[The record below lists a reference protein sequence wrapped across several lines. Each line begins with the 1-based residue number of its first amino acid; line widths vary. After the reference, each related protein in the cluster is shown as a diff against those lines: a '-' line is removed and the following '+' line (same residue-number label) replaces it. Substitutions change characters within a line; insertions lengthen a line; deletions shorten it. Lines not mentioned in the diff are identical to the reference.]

1 MRKTNKLLAAALAI
15 LLAFSTMSL
24 SLTAFAQGDSLA
36 DRIAAYSGDLSDEAG
51 VALAADYKSAS
62 DAEKDAVGVE
72 NVLKMYQLAR
82 ARVQATGGWFPNY
95 PVNIPKL
102 IGNPTEYAAEGRS
115 ALSADHGHYRGG
127 RPQAEFFYRLYA
139 GGG

>member
-36 DRIAAYSGDLSDEAG
+36 DRIAAYSGDLSDEVG

-102 IGNPTEYAAEGRS
+102 IGNLRRCSRRPQRFISRS
-115 ALSADHGHYRGG
+115 WALSRWK
-127 RPQAEFFYRLYA
+127 PQAEFFYRLYA

>member
-51 VALAADYKSAS
+51 VALAC
-62 DAEKDAVGVE
+62 
-72 NVLKMYQLAR
+72 L
-82 ARVQATGGWFPNY
+82 
-95 PVNIPKL
+95 
-102 IGNPTEYAAEGRS
+102 
-115 ALSADHGHYRGG
+115 
-127 RPQAEFFYRLYA
+127 LYTSPSPRD
-139 GGG
+139 

>member
-102 IGNPTEYAAEGRS
+102 IGNPTEM
-115 ALSADHGHYRGG
+115 
-127 RPQAEFFYRLYA
+127 QQ
-139 GGG
+139 

>member
-51 VALAADYKSAS
+51 SACRRLQIGQRCGKGCRGRRKCIKDVSAGKSACAGDGWMVS
-62 DAEKDAVGVE
+62 
-72 NVLKMYQLAR
+72 QLP
-82 ARVQATGGWFPNY
+82 G
-95 PVNIPKL
+95 
-102 IGNPTEYAAEGRS
+102 
-115 ALSADHGHYRGG
+115 
-127 RPQAEFFYRLYA
+127 
-139 GGG
+139 

>member
-82 ARVQATGGWFPNY
+82 ARVQATGGDRKS
-95 PVNIPKL
+95 VV
-102 IGNPTEYAAEGRS
+102 
-115 ALSADHGHYRGG
+115 
-127 RPQAEFFYRLYA
+127 
-139 GGG
+139 